1 MEQLRA
7 PEGALIVAGGSRRLC
22 RWGFEGNRTA
32 SNRAS
37 HTVPNADRPWLC
49 ADVPI
54 SHAPRTLHGGVRL
67 LRFAEFAGVQQ
78 TDVDHVSEQMQAL
91 ELPLSRERGRWAAAF
106 F

>member
-1 MEQLRA
+1 M
-7 PEGALIVAGGSRRLC
+7 
-22 RWGFEGNRTA
+22 
-32 SNRAS
+32 
-37 HTVPNADRPWLC
+37 PNAERPWLC

-91 ELPLSRERGRWAAAF
+91 ELPESGIVGRCFFKLSRARGATRPELWAWQAGSSVL
-106 F
+106 